1 MNNLFVNGDKNNVS
15 IQYTIKINKIS
26 DMDKYMV
33 EIVDQF
39 NLKNYT
45 LDNLYLKTKNA
56 IQDANKFINDLFE
69 KEFLTYIN

>member
-1 MNNLFVNGDKNNVS
+1 MNNLFMNGDNNNVS